1 MKHHILVKW
10 KDNCQPETKSVQALF
25 DEALSIPGVHSVS
38 LHSNVVDRP
47 NRYDLLIL
55 MCMDQGALETFDA
68 SDVHKLWKQQ
78 YGEQIAQ
85 KAIFDCD

>member
-10 KDNCQPETKSVQALF
+10 KNNCQPETKPVQMLF
-25 DEALSIPGVHSVS
+25 DEALSIPGVYSVS
-38 LHSNVVDRP
+38 LHFNVVDRP

-55 MCMDQGALETFDA
+55 MCMDQDALETFDA
-68 SDVHKLWKQQ
+68 SDVHMRWKQQ
-78 YGEQIAQ
+78 YDERIAQ